1 MASIR
6 VVLPGLLAL
15 LPYCSAQ
22 YADFSIPSTYTSW
35 DNEAWELSTSSL
47 IQGQYQSRAPMGNGY
62 IGCALAAAGPFFEA
76 DVNLTNPDGGNLPIN
91 GWPLDN
97 PRQTFCTVSGF
108 FNSQK
113 NTSRTNFAELLEKGG
128 ESVIAGIPNWPNL
141 ILQVDGATLN
151 ASVDSSTISDFKST
165 RSLKDGLQTWNYT
178 WTPSPNTSLSVSY
191 EMFMDRSQPNVAA
204 VRLSVTSS
212 SSVNATVTD
221 LIDGRG
227 AVRSDPHATG
237 ALDNSSTIYSA
248 VSPHWLGNIT
258 AWIFSTVDLD
268 LSARLNASDSFYLP
282 TNDSTY
288 GQSWSIVLNAGS
300 AVTVSKY
307 IGIASSD
314 GFSDPESIARDASL
328 EASEAGFDELFRGS
342 SQAWADILTDD
353 MVDDYT
359 LPDGSLP
366 DDQNVID
373 MQIISKANAHYL
385 LQNLLPEDGSDLNHW
400 SISVGGLG
408 SDSYAGLVFWD
419 ADVFMSPGIAVSHP
433 KYAAQIPK
441 YRVMLAPQA
450 AINAQENDFSSE
462 AIIYPWTSGRFGNCT
477 GTGPCV
483 DYQYHLNSDIFL
495 NNLLYWR
502 VTGDDSWFKSQTI
515 PVNDAIV
522 QMFSELVE
530 YNQTVGGYSISN
542 LTDPDGKF
550 EWAQGYSEEFSLDV
564 EANWSSIAGNVALP
578 FAPSGLLTE
587 FRGANNTAVIKQDD
601 VDLINY
607 PLDYSSENYTRED
620 KLASLDYYAVKQSP
634 DGPAM
639 TYSLYSI
646 SANALSPSGC
656 SSFTYALNG
665 FKAYARAPWYQF
677 SEQQVDNFTTN
688 GGTNPAFPFMTG
700 AGGWHQVGP
709 MGWLGAR
716 VVEEQLIL
724 QPALPPQIPYVS
736 LRTVIFGGAGIKATM
751 NHTHTNLT
759 RMDVSTY
766 LPPNST
772 DIYGNQSMPIT
783 IGFSLQDGRNI
794 SIALGETVTVDNR
807 VYFDNLTAAGN
818 LPSSPEPASLTIDMQ
833 DVEYQPLTG
842 VSFDWGR
849 RPATGARV
857 LVYNSTS
864 GSNSSSTEIHTAAFS
879 DIEISMPYDAATN
892 DVVQEY
898 QGNMSYFT
906 FSTPIW
912 SGQYITLEISGC
924 QATGDEFGATVAEF
938 NLFGANGTSV
948 VGSGTSNGTLSN
960 ATTATVT
967 PSSTRGAV
975 SSLATASITATR
987 TPSSP
992 SLMASN
998 TGFKTVSRPEAWS
1011 LFMGMVVAMVLL

>member
-1 MASIR
+1 
-6 VVLPGLLAL
+6 
-15 LPYCSAQ
+15 
-22 YADFSIPSTYTSW
+22 
-35 DNEAWELSTSSL
+35 
-47 IQGQYQSRAPMGNGY
+47 
-62 IGCALAAAGPFFEA
+62 
-76 DVNLTNPDGGNLPIN
+76 
-91 GWPLDN
+91 
-97 PRQTFCTVSGF
+97 
-108 FNSQK
+108 
-113 NTSRTNFAELLEKGG
+113 
-128 ESVIAGIPNWPNL
+128 
-141 ILQVDGATLN
+141 
-151 ASVDSSTISDFKST
+151 
-165 RSLKDGLQTWNYT
+165 
-178 WTPSPNTSLSVSY
+178 
-191 EMFMDRSQPNVAA
+191 
-204 VRLSVTSS
+204 
-212 SSVNATVTD
+212 
-221 LIDGRG
+221 
-227 AVRSDPHATG
+227 
-237 ALDNSSTIYSA
+237 
-248 VSPHWLGNIT
+248 
-258 AWIFSTVDLD
+258 
-268 LSARLNASDSFYLP
+268 
-282 TNDSTY
+282 
-288 GQSWSIVLNAGS
+288 
-300 AVTVSKY
+300 
-307 IGIASSD
+307 
-314 GFSDPESIARDASL
+314 
-328 EASEAGFDELFRGS
+328 
-342 SQAWADILTDD
+342 
-353 MVDDYT
+353 
-359 LPDGSLP
+359 
-366 DDQNVID
+366 
-373 MQIISKANAHYL
+373 
-385 LQNLLPEDGSDLNHW
+385 
-400 SISVGGLG
+400 
-408 SDSYAGLVFWD
+408 
-419 ADVFMSPGIAVSHP
+419 
-433 KYAAQIPK
+433 
-441 YRVMLAPQA
+441 
-450 AINAQENDFSSE
+450 
-462 AIIYPWTSGRFGNCT
+462 
-477 GTGPCV
+477 
-483 DYQYHLNSDIFL
+483 
-495 NNLLYWR
+495 
-502 VTGDDSWFKSQTI
+502 
-515 PVNDAIV
+515 
-522 QMFSELVE
+522 
-530 YNQTVGGYSISN
+530 
-542 LTDPDGKF
+542 
-550 EWAQGYSEEFSLDV
+550 
-564 EANWSSIAGNVALP
+564 
-578 FAPSGLLTE
+578 
-587 FRGANNTAVIKQDD
+587 
-601 VDLINY
+601 
-607 PLDYSSENYTRED
+607 
-620 KLASLDYYAVKQSP
+620 
-634 DGPAM
+634 M

-818 LPSSPEPASLTIDMQ
+818 LVQCLPVSSEGEYQPGQFPLAAVDGAASTRWQPSSPEPVSLTIDMQ